1 MFWGASVAISI
12 AGFICGL
19 VFGLG
24 LVISGMAWPPKVLNF
39 LDLLGAWDPSL
50 LVVMAA
56 LLASAA
62 GYALARRS
70 PKPLLADEC
79 QWPNRTGID
88 RSLIAGATMFGIG
101 WGLVGLCPGPA
112 LVNLATLSPQ
122 VIVFVLAMAAGM
134 GGHDL
139 WRKSRAKP
147 IAVAEVAAA
156 DG

>member
-1 MFWGASVAISI
+1 MAISI
-12 AGFICGL
+12 AAFICGL

-24 LVISGMAWPPKVLNF
+24 LIISGMAWPPKVLNF

-50 LVVMAA
+50 LVVMTAA

-70 PKPLLADEC
+70 SKPLLAEEC
-79 QWPNRTGID
+79 QWPTRTGIE
-88 RSLIAGATMFGIG
+88 RSLIAGATMFGAG

-134 GGHDL
+134 GAHDL
-139 WRKSRAKP
+139 WRKRQAKRVP
-147 IAVAEVAAA
+147 IEAVAAA

>member
-1 MFWGASVAISI
+1 MAVSI
-12 AGFICGL
+12 AAFICGL

-24 LVISGMAWPPKVLNF
+24 LIVSGMAWPPKVLNF
-39 LDLLGAWDPSL
+39 LDLLGAWDASL

-56 LLASAA
+56 ALLVSAV
-62 GYALARRS
+62 GYAFARRS
-70 PKPLLADEC
+70 SKPLLADEC

-88 RSLIAGATMFGIG
+88 RSLIAGAAMFGAG
-101 WGLVGLCPGPA
+101 WGLAGLCPGPA

-134 GGHDL
+134 GAHDL
-139 WRKSRAKP
+139 WRERRATKVP
-147 IAVAEVAAA
+147 IAEAAAA